1 MSVNFSSSRL
11 TLVVIAVLKLSF
23 AAHQAKFKPT
33 TSRIDNTTG
42 QKPQHTTGQKPHYQV
57 VGGANGVSR
66 TDTIQSELIQ
76 ALRPHSSIVKTLE
89 PSAVTSQAP
98 PLVPKTKQLYDVIVK
113 TARETPPSADVA
125 SLLTLLPAVG
135 LNDTS
140 VTSTSDKRT
149 ATGASPPSLRDVH
162 VDVCASVCGACRA
175 VLSLRWATLCDVEC
189 ESDQQ
194 PPGQVLN
201 ACITLWSLQES
212 APQPPP
218 PAAHVM

>member
-1 MSVNFSSSRL
+1 MSVSFSSSRL
-11 TLVVIAVLKLSF
+11 TLVVIAVLKFSF
-23 AAHQAKFKPT
+23 AAHQATFKPT
-33 TSRIDNTTG
+33 GHSDNTTELE
-42 QKPQHTTGQKPHYQV
+42 PHYQV
-57 VGGANGVSR
+57 VRSANGVLR
-66 TDTIQSELIQ
+66 TDTIQSGLIQ

-89 PSAVTSQAP
+89 SSPVTSQP
-98 PLVPKTKQLYDVIVK
+98 PLLPKTKQLYDVIVK
-113 TARETPPSADVA
+113 TARETRPSADVA
-125 SLLTLLPAVG
+125 SLLTLLPAVE

-149 ATGASPPSLRDVH
+149 ATGASRPSLRGDVH

-201 ACITLWSLQES
+201 ACITLWSLQET
-212 APQPPP
+212 APPP
-218 PAAHVM
+218 PAQAPQVM